1 MNTKTVT
8 LTETAHKCLVAA
20 QRMREL
26 SESINTY
33 KEVVQKIEDIES
45 EQLQS
50 IINNINESDN
60 SLRCAIAELIDKVAQ
75 ELFEHAQTTCVSYRI
90 QSE

>member
-1 MNTKTVT
+1 MNKTVT

-26 SESINTY
+26 SEIINTY
-33 KEVVQKIEDIES
+33 KEMVQKIENIES
-45 EQLQS
+45 EQMQS
-50 IINNINESDN
+50 IISNINESDN
-60 SLRCAIAELIDKVAQ
+60 SLRCAIAELIDKVAK
-75 ELFEHAQTTCVSYRI
+75 ELFEHAQTMCVNYHI